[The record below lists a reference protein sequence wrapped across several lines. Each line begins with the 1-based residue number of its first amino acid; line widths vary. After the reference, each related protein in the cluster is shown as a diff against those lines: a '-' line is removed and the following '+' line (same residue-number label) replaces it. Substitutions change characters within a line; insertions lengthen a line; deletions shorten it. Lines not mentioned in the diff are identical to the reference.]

1 MRKNVGTFD
10 AYLRITFGLVALGLA
25 SSRRISGS
33 SSTLLTL
40 VGAMK
45 VAEGIT
51 RFCPAL
57 WALGLSTREKDI
69 LRAEEQ
75 VVPGVVSVRE
85 TALGEIEGRRTGF
98 RETGSRETVAGA
110 KPWAPGWVGL
120 DPEESID

>member
-25 SSRRISGS
+25 SSRRMSGS

-75 VVPGVVSVRE
+75 VVPGVVSVRK
-85 TALGEIEGRRTGF
+85 TD
-98 RETGSRETVAGA
+98 SRETVAGA
-110 KPWAPGWVGL
+110 EPWAPGWVGV
-120 DPEESID
+120 DPEE